1 MDRRGF
7 DHNPVAISL
16 KEKRKK
22 KKELRKGG
30 KMDRLFDS
38 LRICTRSGRESGVIS
53 GVDRSRGGQ

>member
-22 KKELRKGG
+22 KKGIEGG
-30 KMDRLFDS
+30 WKNGSVVRLASNLYSF
-38 LRICTRSGRESGVIS
+38 REGE
-53 GVDRSRGGQ
+53 RCN